1 MIVLLAHGSPDPRH
15 GRDVVDLA
23 ARVGSVLDTQIEV
36 AYLDHQP
43 PALTD
48 IAERV
53 DPGDT
58 VAVLPLLLASG
69 LHARVDV
76 PALLA
81 DARQARGD
89 VDWRQVPT
97 LPPQSLALAVGE
109 ALTKMLPVTAAGRQA
124 PPTTRAVVG
133 VAAGSSRSGAL
144 DSFEEL
150 ASSLR
155 PTGVELVVANGPAA
169 VPSAAEL
176 AAALTDDGD
185 VTVVPLMFADGVL
198 VDRTRDMASRRGW
211 AVTHPVGRTA
221 AAAEALA
228 SWLLACRVSRA
239 TLAANRG
246 ARTLVYAA
254 P

>member
-1 MIVLLAHGSPDPRH
+1 MIVLLAHGSPDSRH

-23 ARVGSVLDTQIEV
+23 RRVGEVLDTAIEV
-36 AYLDHQP
+36 AYLDHQAP
-43 PALTD
+43 SLPQVAQF
-48 IAERV
+48 A

-81 DARQARGD
+81 EAQRTRTD
-89 VDWRQVPT
+89 VDWRLLPT
-97 LPPQSLALAVGE
+97 LPPQSLALAVEEVTSG
-109 ALTKMLPVTAAGRQA
+109 LSLPGRGRSRQ
-124 PPTTRAVVG
+124 RAVVG

-144 DSFEEL
+144 DAFEDL
-150 ASSLR
+150 AASLR
-155 PTGVELVVANGPAA
+155 PAGVELVVANGPAA
-169 VPSAAEL
+169 VAEAGDL
-176 AAALTDDGD
+176 AAMLSGDGA

-198 VDRTRDMASRRGW
+198 ADRARDVARNRGW
-211 AVTHPVGRTA
+211 EFTAPVGQTA
-221 AAAEALA
+221 ACAEALA

-239 TLAANRG
+239 TLEANQAARV
-246 ARTLVYAA
+246 LVDAA